1 MAANST
7 PPQQT
12 CAYMKYKYGNWLT
25 ADQII
30 PIDHYGTYTIMPLN
44 SETGDRV
51 CYRVRT
57 PNHLEH
63 ILLDFRNKRDPFDTG
78 VPGYGIVFYR
88 INPLFHGNANY
99 NGDDNLDEV
108 YVFRRNGTPTE
119 NGTIASANFRGNLPI
134 RNEFSPLTNPYPF
147 VSNGDFVPIYFTNL
161 TSGRD
166 SMQFDF
172 VQWVAVADYEQ
183 GELTAY
189 PNPAERIVT
198 VTNSIEGP
206 LTCQLYNIQGQLL
219 QTRTSSDARCI
230 LDLEGLPAGC
240 YFIRTFNEERYLK
253 TIKIIKQ

>member
-1 MAANST
+1 M
-7 PPQQT
+7 
-12 CAYMKYKYGNWLT
+12 
-25 ADQII
+25 
-30 PIDHYGTYTIMPLN
+30 
-44 SETGDRV
+44 

-99 NGDDNLDEV
+99 NGDDNLDEI

-119 NGTIASANFRGNLPI
+119 NGNIASANFRGNLPI

-189 PNPAERIVT
+189 PNPTERLVT
-198 VTNSIEGP
+198 VTNSMEGP

-219 QTRTSSDARCI
+219 QTRASSEARCI

-240 YFIRTFNEERYLK
+240 YFIRTSNKERYLK